1 MKKKIMLSL
10 ILAAGVLV
18 IGAVA
23 LAHGPNYER
32 GYGMGSGMSG
42 YGMDRGM
49 MGSGMSGYGMGRGM
63 MGSGMSGYGMGR
75 DMGSHMMGNHMG
87 YGNGSGWNTGG
98 PWGQPDEETAN
109 LMNGIYQKRIEL
121 RNLLNTSEVDIVK
134 AKALQAEINKLENEL
149 SEKRLAAELKF
160 RKDNPNWRPDT
171 QYSQGRGNGSELCGN
186 N

>member
-32 GYGMGSGMSG
+32 GYG
-42 YGMDRGM
+42 
-49 MGSGMSGYGMGRGM
+49 